1 LVVCEKIKFTKIIT
15 ALKSTGKPMKAAEIA
30 EQIGVDKKEVDKAI
44 KELKKQGTIESPK
57 ACYYGIKE

>member
-1 LVVCEKIKFTKIIT
+1 
-15 ALKSTGKPMKAAEIA
+15 MKAAEIA